1 MELNL
6 KAIDT
11 NISKEGQWIDY
22 DEGIRFLIARTGNSE
37 YKTLFRKHWKSN
49 KFSIEKETLSD
60 DKASDIMVDIEAR
73 TILLSWEGL
82 TNGDEMFE
90 PTLENRKALL
100 ADEAYVELHTWIE
113 QQSKDL
119 DNFRSAEVKK

>member
-11 NISKEGQWIDY
+11 NVSKEGQWIDY

>member
-11 NISKEGQWIDY
+11 NVSKEGQWIDY

-60 DKASDIMVDIEAR
+60 DKVSDIMVDIEAR